1 MPDHDPAA
9 RRGLRHAFRA
19 RRRTRSREP
28 LDPGAQLRV
37 LILSADVGEGHVAA
51 ARALHEG
58 LSLRGEVR
66 VVSEDGLH
74 CLGRIARYL
83 IRDGYRAQL
92 GRAPWVYNALYGL
105 WRGVGPLRWVGSRA
119 LYRAGRRRL
128 RRLMVRQRP
137 DVVVSTHPALTAALG
152 RMRRRRELD
161 AVLCATI
168 TDLTD
173 NPMWCSRGTD
183 LHVVMHPIA
192 VPWVERHAGHG
203 SAVAVRPLVAARFHA
218 PRDVAG
224 ARASLD
230 LPEDGS
236 LIVVSGG
243 GWGVG
248 ALGDGVD
255 AVLRA
260 GVDTVVVL
268 AGRNDR
274 VRGELEA
281 RYRDEA
287 RVRVLGFTERMP
299 DLLRGATA
307 LVHGTGGVTSLEA
320 VACGCPVIAFGT
332 RLAHVVE
339 HNSAMQR
346 LGLCTI
352 VDDHEHLTRV
362 AAAHIAGLAG
372 PAATISPA
380 NPDAAGVV
388 QSAARRVR
396 PLPRWLMSG
405 QQVAV
410 GLACSAGLLWT
421 VATDDAFS
429 LAGGPL
435 HLRPATQLVVH
446 DDAVGVVVSA
456 PARDVAGL
464 AADLGRRHIHV
475 SFGISAPPSLGTLS
489 ALRRYGDEAVPVLGG
504 SGAVRWLLTRDQLG
518 DILARAGGHEF
529 IVGRDGLSLG
539 QYLLARSMGA
549 RPLAAERVL
558 GTAGAQRP
566 LEPGDIVLARTA
578 SGSALLRLIAR
589 IGSEG
594 LGVQSL
600 AALTASSSMTAPT
613 APERPSSPAAA
624 PATSTT
630 PIAETTTPTAL

>member
-1 MPDHDPAA
+1 MVADATPVCA
-9 RRGLRHAFRA
+9 
-19 RRRTRSREP
+19 REP
-28 LDPGAQLRV
+28 VDPGPPLRV
-37 LILSADVGEGHVAA
+37 LILSADVGEGHIAA

-58 LSLRGEVR
+58 LSLLPGEVR
-66 VVSEDGLH
+66 VVSEDGLC
-74 CLGRIARYL
+74 CLGRVARYI

-92 GRAPWVYNALYGL
+92 RRAPWVYNRLYGL
-105 WRGVGPLRWVGSRA
+105 WRGVGPLRWFGSRA

-128 RRLMVRQRP
+128 GRLVADQRP
-137 DVVVSTHPALTAALG
+137 DVVVSTHPAVTAALG

-168 TDLTD
+168 TDLTE
-173 NPMWCSRGTD
+173 NPMWCHRGID
-183 LHVVMHPIA
+183 VHVVMHPIA

-203 SAVAVRPLVAARFHA
+203 SAVAVRPLVAARFYA

-230 LPEDGS
+230 LPRDGS

-248 ALGDGVD
+248 ALGAGVD
-255 AVLRA
+255 AVLAA
-260 GVDTVVVL
+260 GADTVVVL
-268 AGRNDR
+268 AGRNLPAR
-274 VRGELEA
+274 AELEH

-299 DLLRGATA
+299 DLLGAATA

-332 RLAHVVE
+332 RLVHVVE
-339 HNSAMQR
+339 HNRAMQR

-352 VDDHEHLTRV
+352 VDDDEHLRRV

-372 PAATISPA
+372 PAAASVDAELARPA
-380 NPDAAGVV
+380 SPDAAGVV
-388 QSAARRVR
+388 RDAVLRVA
-396 PLPRWLMSG
+396 PLPRWVMSL
-405 QQVAV
+405 QRVTL

-435 HLRPATQLVVH
+435 HLRPATQLAVADH
-446 DDAVGVVVSA
+446 AVGIVVSA
-456 PARDVAGL
+456 PPAAVAGL
-464 AADLGRRHIHV
+464 AGDLGRRGVHV
-475 SFGISAPPSLGTLS
+475 SFGIAGAPSPATLR
-489 ALRRYGDEAVPVLGG
+489 ALRRWSDEAVPVLGG
-504 SGAVRWLLTRDQLG
+504 SGAVRWLLTREQLS
-518 DILARAGGHEF
+518 DTLAVAGGHEF
-529 IVGRDGLSLG
+529 LVGHDGLSLG

-549 RPLAAERVL
+549 RPLAPGFVL
-558 GTAGAQRP
+558 GARGAQRP
-566 LEPGDIVLARTA
+566 LRPGDIVLARTA
-578 SGSALLRLIAR
+578 SGSAVLRLVAR
-589 IGSEG
+589 IASDG

-600 AALTASSSMTAPT
+600 AQLTVSSSMTAPT
-613 APERPSSPAAA
+613 APERPSRAAAA
-624 PATSTT
+624 PATSVT
-630 PIAETTTPTAL
+630 PTAETTTPRVL